1 MQAVEVS
8 YTEFQTTDLEP
19 RLGLIDRLERKKTL
33 LIFITVVLAFSVR
46 VYRLDSASLSED
58 ETNKVFAVRA
68 YEQGD
73 FTVNAEHPMMMKM
86 LCYCSVKVC
95 QLFNQGLGERL
106 GLAIPEET
114 ALRFPNA
121 TFGAITVV
129 PLFLFVA
136 SLFGFR
142 VGLVTALLW
151 ASGLNAVWINRVVKE
166 DTLLVFFMFTGFYL
180 YNCAKQRPASDV
192 SGQERLYALAGAAF
206 GMMMASKYF
215 PHYFGLGVLFYHL
228 AGYDSRDNRGR
239 TPRMTASLF
248 GSMLLAAV
256 IFNPALFSPATWRYL
271 LLYLGE
277 DLQTHHGY
285 LIMQTLHDNDLLSMP
300 NGSPWYFYFLFL
312 AVKLPLPV
320 LIAFLI
326 GLVEVFRHRGPADK
340 IRGYLFLRVMLVFW
354 LVPMSIAGS
363 KFLRYTL
370 SLMPLVYITAA
381 IAIVQMWRVLSS
393 ALGRLSLR
401 AGPAGL
407 AAAAGVAVVF
417 LVSPAVSMI
426 RSLPYPSLYV
436 NALGGNRVGYYFPHD
451 EFYDLGAR
459 ESIEYLAQSAPRGAT
474 IASDIPGVVEYYLER
489 YNRPDIRSEILS
501 HPDFSLARSQ
511 PDYVILQRG
520 RVYFENQQ
528 TFKLVEDTYPIVQ
541 ASTYGGTDA
550 VRVYMLGDEAAT
562 GHQWAEPN
570 DRPLLYR
577 RSSE

>member
-8 YTEFQTTDLEP
+8 YTEFQRTDLEP
-19 RLGLIDRLERKKTL
+19 RLGLIDRLERRKTL
-33 LIFITVVLAFSVR
+33 LIFMTVILAFSVR

-58 ETNKVFAVRA
+58 ETNKIFAVRA

-86 LCYCSVKVC
+86 LCYASIKAC

-106 GLAIPEET
+106 GLVIPEET
-114 ALRFPNA
+114 ALRLPNA
-121 TFGAITVV
+121 TFGALTVV
-129 PLFLFVA
+129 PLFLFVTA
-136 SLFGFR
+136 LFGFR

-180 YNCAKQRPASDV
+180 YHCAKQRPASDV
-192 SGQERLYALAGAAF
+192 SGQEKLFALTGAAF

-228 AGYDSRDNRGR
+228 AGYDSRDNRKR
-239 TPRMTASLF
+239 TARMTACLF
-248 GSMLLAAV
+248 GSMFLAIV
-256 IFNPALFSPATWRYL
+256 IFNPALFSPSTWRYL
-271 LLYLGE
+271 VLYLGE

-300 NGSPWYFYFLFL
+300 NGSPWYFYLLFL

-326 GLVEVFRHRGPADK
+326 GLVEVFRHRGPPDMN
-340 IRGYLFLRVMLVFW
+340 RGYLFLRVMLFFW

-370 SLMPLVYITAA
+370 SLMPLIYITAA
-381 IAIVQMWRVLSS
+381 IAIVQIWRVLSS
-393 ALGRLSLR
+393 SLGKLSLR

-459 ESIEYLAQSAPRGAT
+459 ESIEYLAQTAPRGAT

-489 YNRPDIRSEILS
+489 YHRPDIRSEILS
-501 HPDFSLARSQ
+501 HPDFSLDRTQ
-511 PDYVILQRG
+511 PDYVVLQRG
-520 RVYFENQQ
+520 RVYFENQK
-528 TFKLVEDTYPIVQ
+528 TFKLVEDAYPIVQ
-541 ASTYGGTDA
+541 ASTYAGTDA
-550 VRVYMLGDEAAT
+550 VRVYMLDNEAAT
-562 GHQWAEPN
+562 RHNWAEPAQ
-570 DRPLLYR
+570 RPLLY
-577 RSSE
+577 